1 MLKSKFLKR
10 AVCLLMSVVMLLLNF
25 PITVQAEEEK
35 VVTSGTLGDISWN
48 YVNDTMIYG
57 YGQTLVITGEGDIPS
72 LEELGLEEY
81 PWASF
86 YFPSIV
92 LSEGITNI
100 PSYFS
105 GNDIVN
111 LSIPTTVKSIQS
123 GAFYGEIHGIGIS
136 TYNMD
141 CIYENN
147 AFNISK
153 EDLGMNVIS
162 GLEGST
168 TEIFA
173 NENEL
178 LFFSMNSTEKEL
190 DFDYNIC
197 DDHVE
202 IRMC

>member
-1 MLKSKFLKR
+1 
-10 AVCLLMSVVMLLLNF
+10 
-25 PITVQAEEEK
+25 
-35 VVTSGTLGDISWN
+35 
-48 YVNDTMIYG
+48 
-57 YGQTLVITGEGDIPS
+57 
-72 LEELGLEEY
+72 
-81 PWASF
+81 
-86 YFPSIV
+86 
-92 LSEGITNI
+92 
-100 PSYFS
+100 
-105 GNDIVN
+105 
-111 LSIPTTVKSIQS
+111 
-123 GAFYGEIHGIGIS
+123 
-136 TYNMD
+136 MD